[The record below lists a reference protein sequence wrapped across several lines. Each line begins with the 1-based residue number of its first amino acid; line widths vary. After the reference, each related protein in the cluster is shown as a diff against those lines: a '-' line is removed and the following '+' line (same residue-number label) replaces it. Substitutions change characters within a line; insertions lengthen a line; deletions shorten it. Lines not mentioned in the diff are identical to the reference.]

1 MIYAQKIL
9 KCTDSFEISQHYQ
22 TCSKILTSPMHKNV
36 HKISTVE
43 FNLSL
48 NFTLLHF
55 KHALT

>member
-9 KCTDSFEISQHYQ
+9 KSTDSFRISQHYQ
-22 TCSKILTSPMHKNV
+22 TCPKILTSSKYKDV
-36 HKISTVE
+36 HKITTAE
-43 FNLSL
+43 FTLSL